1 MKLEIQ
7 IIIKICY
14 NESHEKELEVFCLN
28 TGRYNMKNIKKLG
41 ALLCSACLVVSGT
54 TIPTMA
60 DSMKVVT
67 LGADL
72 TDAQ

>member
-1 MKLEIQ
+1 
-7 IIIKICY
+7 
-14 NESHEKELEVFCLN
+14 
-28 TGRYNMKNIKKLG
+28 MKNIKKLG

-72 TDAQ
+72 QMHRRTL